1 MASPE
6 EWEMRDRAR
15 AEVSPAYRLASQG
28 YSSSEGE
35 RDRRKVARW
44 PRAMQPWVIG
54 KRQNLVFPENPQIPK
69 PVGAEGKEAAQ
80 ARVLLIW

>member
-1 MASPE
+1 
-6 EWEMRDRAR
+6 
-15 AEVSPAYRLASQG
+15 
-28 YSSSEGE
+28 
-35 RDRRKVARW
+35 
-44 PRAMQPWVIG
+44 MQPWVIG